1 MKDLD
6 GKNIVIT
13 GGSYG
18 LGLEIARAFL
28 SEGANVFTIARNP
41 EKLDAAVEDLSRD
54 VRKGRRVKGCPCDVT
69 DREGITGTID
79 TIAAEEG
86 GIDALI
92 NNAGIVIPGYFE
104 KVSVDDFETVLRT
117 NYLGAVYSI
126 KAALPHLLEHPESA
140 VTVTS
145 SVLGYKGIFGYGTYS
160 PTKFALI
167 GLAEVMRAEL
177 KDRGVQVTV
186 LCPPDTDT
194 PGLAEE
200 RKTRPRET
208 EAIAG
213 TGGLADPADVAAKFM
228 KGFKKGK
235 FMVIVGFAINAL
247 YRINGISPRF
257 ADYVFDS
264 MVKKERGKR
273 A

>member
-6 GKNIVIT
+6 GKNVVIT

-28 SEGANVFTIARNP
+28 KEGANVFAIARNR
-41 EKLDAAVEDLSRD
+41 EKLDASVEDLGRD
-54 VRKGRRVKGCPCDVT
+54 ARKGRRIKGYPCDVT
-69 DREGITGTID
+69 DREGITATID
-79 TIAAEEG
+79 AIAADEG

-104 KVSVDDFETVLRT
+104 KLSVDDFETVLRT
-117 NYLGAVYSI
+117 NYLGAVYAI
-126 KAALPHLLEHPESA
+126 KAALPHLLSRAESA
-140 VTVTS
+140 ITVTS
-145 SVLGYKGIFGYGTYS
+145 SVLGYKGIFGYSTYS

-194 PGLAEE
+194 PGLEEE
-200 RKTRPRET
+200 RKVRPRET

-213 TGGLADPADVAAKFM
+213 TGGLAAPADVAAKFLR
-228 KGFKKGK
+228 GFKKGK

-247 YRINGISPRF
+247 YRINGLSPRL
-257 ADYVFDS
+257 ADRVFDS
-264 MVKKERGKR
+264 MVERERRK
-273 A
+273 